1 LEASSPSTALTIPDA
16 PTPLDDL
23 ARLGTWLAMS
33 ESGDE
38 SPKTLGAS
46 AALRLYYLEQLDLPP
61 FAAGQLSVIKGRL
74 FVGAELIRALALR
87 AGYKIDRVDDD
98 ATTATA
104 VLSKDG
110 VELGRTTFTIED
122 ARKAGLIRPRSPWE
136 THPARMLWARA
147 SKYVVTDYAP
157 HVALG
162 LALDDEIIEYAGSQ
176 PDNGVV
182 IHTTYYPS
190 DSDSKTEFQIPAD
203 VQAENEKRVEA
214 ELSKH
219 ADEVEEAD
227 D

>member
-1 LEASSPSTALTIPDA
+1 MEASSPSTALTIPDA

-23 ARLGTWLAMS
+23 ARLGTWLALS
-33 ESGDE
+33 ESGAE
-38 SPKTLGAS
+38 TEKALGAS

-87 AGYKIDRVDDD
+87 AGYKIDRVDDND
-98 ATTATA
+98 KTATA

-110 VELGRTTFTIED
+110 QEIGRTTFTIED
-122 ARKAGLIRPRSPWE
+122 AQRAGLIRDKSPWK

-157 HVALG
+157 QVALG
-162 LALDDEIIEYAGSQ
+162 LALDDEIIEYGNV
-176 PDNGVV
+176 DNGVV
-182 IHTTYYPS
+182 VHTTYYEPNETP
-190 DSDSKTEFQIPAD
+190 TEFQIPAG
-203 VQAENEKRVEA
+203 VQAENEKRLEA
-214 ELSKH
+214 ELQKH
-219 ADEVEEAD
+219 ADEVDPD